1 MKKMRQ
7 IIEID
12 EEKCTGCGQCILAC
26 AEGALALIDGKA
38 KLVGEI
44 YCDGIGACIGECPE
58 GALTIVERE
67 ADEFDDEAAKEQ
79 MQKKF
84 HSEIGIEE
92 SPGKPLECGCPSSV
106 TTAFP
111 KKSGTHPSGAHHE
124 GVSELGHWPIKLQLL
139 GPHAPFLNGAD
150 LILLAD
156 CAAAAY
162 PNLHQHLLVDKA
174 VAMGCPK
181 LDDLE
186 AHIQR
191 LAEILRGASP
201 KSLTVVHMEVPCC
214 KAFLSAAREAI
225 RRSGVNI
232 PLNYIVIG
240 REGTILEE
248 GTPDCSCEKAPAVV
262 VISPGMSAP
271 LDCQETCPELKLLPI
286 S

>member
-26 AEGALALIDGKA
+26 AEGALALVDGKA

-44 YCDGIGACIGECPE
+44 YCDGIGACIGDCPE
-58 GALTIVERE
+58 GALTIVERR
-67 ADEFDDEAAKEQ
+67 ADEFDEEAVKEQ
-79 MQKKF
+79 MQKK
-84 HSEIGIEE
+84 HRSEIGIEE
-92 SPGKPLECGCPSSV
+92 SPGKPLACGCPSSV
-106 TTAFP
+106 MTTLE
-111 KKSGTHPSGAHHE
+111 KKSQAHPGGAHHVS
-124 GVSELGHWPIKLQLL
+124 VSELGHWPIKLQLL
-139 GPHAPFLNGAD
+139 GPHAPFLKGAD

-162 PNLHQHLLVDKA
+162 PNLHQHLLSGKA

-191 LAEILRGASP
+191 LAEILKGAKL

-225 RRSGVNI
+225 RRSGTDV
-232 PLNYIVIG
+232 PLNYMVIG
-240 REGTILEE
+240 RDGTIIEE
-248 GTPDCSCEKAPAVV
+248 GQASNSCEEAPGLVTLNT
-262 VISPGMSAP
+262 M
-271 LDCQETCPELKLLPI
+271 
-286 S
+286 

>member
-26 AEGALALIDGKA
+26 AEGALALVNGKA

-44 YCDGIGACIGECPE
+44 YCDGIGACIGDCPE
-58 GALTIVERE
+58 GALTIVERP
-67 ADEFDDEAAKEQ
+67 ADEFDEEAVQEHL
-79 MQKKF
+79 KKKH
-84 HSEIGIEE
+84 HSGSMIESAPE
-92 SPGKPLECGCPSSV
+92 KPLACGCPSSV
-106 TTAFP
+106 VTTLQ
-111 KKSGTHPSGAHHE
+111 KKPQNGTHHE
-124 GVSELGHWPIKLQLL
+124 GISELGHWPIKLQLL
-139 GPHAPFLNGAD
+139 GPNAPFLKGAD

-191 LAEILRGASP
+191 LAEILKGAVP
-201 KSLTVVHMEVPCC
+201 QSLSVVHMEVPCC
-214 KAFLSAAREAI
+214 KAFMSAAREAI
-225 RRSGVNI
+225 RRSGVDV
-232 PLNYIVIG
+232 PLSYVVIG
-240 REGTILEE
+240 RDGTISEE
-248 GTPDCSCEKAPAVV
+248 GGECSSCEDAPGLV
-262 VISPGMSAP
+262 
-271 LDCQETCPELKLLPI
+271 KLNTL
-286 S
+286 